1 MLEYL
6 QTVELGRIRNTATLV
21 FFWKEK
27 LTTVR
32 LLLPF
37 FKCSPSNFPIN
48 NVRIK
53 FYAGIYSTVHLI
65 AASGVGVSGRVNLL
79 SLFYSVE
86 LS

>member
-6 QTVELGRIRNTATLV
+6 QNVELGRIRNTATLV

-37 FKCSPSNFPIN
+37 FECSPSNFLSTMHVTIN
-48 NVRIK
+48 
-53 FYAGIYSTVHLI
+53 FYTGIFNTVHLI
-65 AASGVGVSGRVNLL
+65 AASGGGAARQGISE
-79 SLFYSVE
+79 FAK
-86 LS
+86 